1 MTEDTGTGPA
11 AARGSGSATSGAEAT
26 PTTAAGV
33 APMVQDYLK
42 VIWSQGEWGDPA
54 ITPKDLSRRLALPM
68 ARVSETVKRLTS
80 DGLVDHQ
87 PYKPV
92 TLTDRGRHI
101 ALAMVR
107 RHRLIEAFLVD
118 SLGYRWDE
126 VHDEAEN
133 LEHSVSDLLIDR
145 IDALL
150 GCPEF
155 DPHGDPIP
163 TKDGQVRHPSGAVR
177 LAEATPGE
185 YRIVRIS
192 DADAARLVYF
202 EQRQL
207 LPGEMLQVVAQD
219 RNAGTVVVETG
230 DGIRTALAP
239 VSSQAIMIT
248 PRDCSAETG
257 GADPSG

>member
-1 MTEDTGTGPA
+1 MADDTGADRA
-11 AARGSGSATSGAEAT
+11 ATRGSGPAEAGEGE
-26 PTTAAGV
+26 TTATAAAV

-68 ARVSETVKRLTS
+68 ARVSETIKRLTA
-80 DGLVDHQ
+80 DGLVDHR

-92 TLTDRGRHI
+92 TLTDRGRRI

-163 TKDGQVRHPSGAVR
+163 TKDGQVRHPSGAMR
-177 LAEATPGE
+177 LADAPPGE
-185 YRIVRIS
+185 YWIVRIS

-202 EQRQL
+202 EQRHL
-207 LPGEMLQVVAQD
+207 LPGEMLQVATQD
-219 RNAGTVVVETG
+219 RDAGTVVVETG

-248 PRDCSAETG
+248 PRDHPAEAG
-257 GADPSG
+257 AADPNG